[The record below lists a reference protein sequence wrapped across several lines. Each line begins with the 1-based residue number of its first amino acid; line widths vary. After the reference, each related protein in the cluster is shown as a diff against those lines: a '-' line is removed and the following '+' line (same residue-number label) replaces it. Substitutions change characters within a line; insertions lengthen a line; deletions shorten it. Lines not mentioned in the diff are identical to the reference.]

1 MCYWSQQW
9 WNLLCML
16 LIRWGHNTDIISFK
30 RVLWIQSHY
39 LIAQLVA
46 FGVTA
51 GYLYNYSIP
60 ALPTIALVQL

>member
-1 MCYWSQQW
+1 MF
-9 WNLLCML
+9 
-16 LIRWGHNTDIISFK
+16 LIRLGHNMDIISFK
-30 RVLWIQSHY
+30 RLLWIQSHY